1 MTVPSPT
8 ETVEVSFI
16 TPRHLAGG
24 GDPAWITVPLHRAC
38 GWSYEHDPLMP
49 RVVLSSLN
57 ETAVLRLEPD
67 ADRRWWSLHHAADR
81 DRPAW
86 YASFGART
94 PVEVIAGFIDALT
107 DPASSRP
114 APSDPYEPLR
124 QRAWSPTHGT
134 APGLVAPDGNVFV
147 QRLGEEHDPGAWF
160 VTATLGPSRPVWQA
174 RFDRHTPVHLVSA
187 FTTALADPQP
197 VLRTNGP
204 LDLPTLDP
212 KIISRRFVDVPE
224 AFVPACIVDRVL
236 LLAARHD
243 IPPAD
248 PSPPGPPPPRTSRSR

>member
-1 MTVPSPT
+1 MPSPT

-24 GDPAWITVPLHRAC
+24 GDPTWITVPLHRAC

-67 ADRRWWSLHHAADR
+67 ADGRWWSLHHAAER
-81 DRPAW
+81 NRPAW

-94 PVEVIAGFIDALT
+94 PVEVIAGFMDALT
-107 DPASSRP
+107 DPASPGP
-114 APSDPYEPLR
+114 ATSDPYESLR

-147 QRLGEEHDPGAWF
+147 QRLGEEHNPGAWF
-160 VTATLGPSRPVWQA
+160 VTATLGPSRPLWQA
-174 RFDRHTPVHLVSA
+174 RFDEHTPPHLITA
-187 FTTALADPQP
+187 FTTALADPRP
-197 VLRTNGP
+197 VWRTNGP
-204 LDLPTLDP
+204 LGLATLDP
-212 KIISRRFVDVPE
+212 KVISRQALDVP
-224 AFVPACIVDRVL
+224 AVLVATALTGRVESL
-236 LLAARHD
+236 SARHD
-243 IPPAD
+243 TPSAD
-248 PSPPGPPPPRTSRSR
+248 PSPPRPPAPHNYRRR